1 MSEWARARDLMEA
14 ARRSAIEAERTR
26 RALERMA
33 SREGPRAQSYSPGTS
48 PGRVADPMATTDE
61 RMDYEA
67 RMRTRVE
74 ADYAIIDEA
83 CDVIYGSDQTGSGGV
98 CSLLG
103 SAYADCLWWRF
114 CAAATWA
121 EVAEGCGMS
130 ERWCRD
136 AVSVACDV
144 VDAYGVGRVVRGL
157 GLAEG

>member
-1 MSEWARARDLMEA
+1 MGEWAHARDLMEA

-26 RALERMA
+26 RSLARMEA
-33 SREGPRAQSYSPGTS
+33 REGPRSPSLNPHGTGGV
-48 PGRVADPMATTDE
+48 PADPMAATDE

-67 RMRTRVE
+67 RMRSRVE
-74 ADYAIIDEA
+74 AVYAIIAEA
-83 CDVIYGSDQTGSGGV
+83 CDAIYGSDQTGSGGV

-103 SAYADCLWWRF
+103 SAYADCLWWRY

-136 AVSVACDV
+136 AVSVACDA
-144 VDAYGVGRVVRGL
+144 VDAYGVGRVIRGL